1 MNKLFSTII
10 VFLIN
15 LTAFFCLLPSI
26 ALSLDEDTAS
36 KLINIATIDY
46 PPLMGEQE
54 GLMTDIVKEAFSIQE
69 YQVNYTLIP
78 MARIAWSITE
88 GDSDAAIGSIH
99 WLRGKQLLEQV
110 RHKTIYYTGMHL
122 FYRKQQFPEG
132 INYQDLSEINQ
143 YKIGYIRSG
152 SMLQVLKK
160 AGIKPQLVKDLAT
173 NSRKL
178 KTQRIDMFVA
188 TELGGWG
195 AIKKKYP
202 DAVNE
207 FAMMPRP
214 ILDILGSGDVI
225 FPLKNK
231 HIQGIFER
239 GLLKLINNGGYRQIL
254 EKYYGKGKIP
264 TNLLPLIL

>member
-26 ALSLDEDTAS
+26 ALSLDANTAPNS
-36 KLINIATIDY
+36 INIATIDY
-46 PPLMGEQE
+46 PPLMGEKE
-54 GLMTDIVKEAFSIQE
+54 GLMTDIVRKAFSIQN
-69 YQVNYTLIP
+69 YQVNFTLIP

-110 RHKTIYYTGMHL
+110 GHKTIYYTGMHF
-122 FYRKQQFPEG
+122 FYRQQQFPNG
-132 INYQDLSEINQ
+132 INYQDLSEISQ
-143 YKIGYIRSG
+143 YKVGYIRSG
-152 SMLQVLKK
+152 SMLKVLNE

-202 DAVNE
+202 DTVNE

-214 ILDILGSGDVI
+214 ILDILGSGDII
-225 FPLKNK
+225 FPVK
-231 HIQGIFER
+231 HGHLQDIFER
-239 GLLKLINNGGYRQIL
+239 GLFQLKKNGSYRQLL
-254 EKYYGKGKIP
+254 EKYYGKGNIP
-264 TNLLPLIL
+264 TYLMPLIL

>member
-1 MNKLFSTII
+1 MNKLFSPMI

-15 LTAFFCLLPSI
+15 LTAFSSLIPSV
-26 ALSLDEDTAS
+26 ALSFDAEVAHPS
-36 KLINIATIDY
+36 INIATIDY
-46 PPLMGEQE
+46 PPLMGEKE
-54 GLMTDIVKEAFSIQE
+54 GLMTEIVREAFLIQD
-69 YQVNYTLIP
+69 YHVNFTLMP

-99 WLRGKQLLEQV
+99 WLRGKQVLEQV
-110 RHKTIYYTGMHL
+110 SYKTIYYTGMHF
-122 FYRKQQFPEG
+122 FYRKQQFPDG
-132 INYQDLSEINQ
+132 INYHNLSEINK
-143 YKIGYIRSG
+143 YKVGYIRSG
-152 SMLQVLKK
+152 SMLKVLND

-202 DAVNE
+202 DTVNE
-207 FAMMPRP
+207 FAMMPKP

-225 FPLKNK
+225 FPVK
-231 HIQGIFER
+231 HGHLQDIFER
-239 GLLKLINNGGYRQIL
+239 GLLQLKNNGSYRQLL
-254 EKYYGKGKIP
+254 EKYYGKGNIP
-264 TNLLPLIL
+264 TYLMPLIL